1 MAVVSG
7 YQVDTGRSYGDVPS
21 GARGR
26 DVSQREDLANF
37 ISMLTRDETPFM
49 SSIGKTKAT
58 SIYHEWQTDQ
68 LNTPGNSVIGEGTDY
83 RIPANTGAGE
93 AGTGNNAFTG
103 GQTDVTGDRFA
114 VTGPHRQRL
123 GNYTQING
131 KTIAVSGTRR
141 AIDQAGVA
149 DEYAYQLKK
158 RGTELRRDLEF
169 DLIHRFGVAQGG
181 TSSPISGNS
190 AAAGRDNPGYPTS
203 ARTFGGYQ
211 AWINQG
217 ERVEAFE
224 APGGNVIYK
233 GDFEGPA
240 SAAATATGTGIPQA
254 NSTRVAG
261 AEENRAPLALSDID
275 LTMQRIYQNGGKANK
290 LMLSPKLRRDFSD
303 LMVTDSG
310 VRRNIDMEGKLRQS
324 VDVYMSDFGDVM
336 VVPNYIMGLSNMVNF
351 ANAGTGAA
359 GNVDVA
365 DFSALLYDPMW
376 FSIATLRPLQ
386 EVDVGQRGDSTI
398 GMMIE
403 ECTLEVKNPSGCSAI
418 YGLI

>member
-7 YQVDTGRSYGDVPS
+7 YQVDTGRSFSDVTS

-37 ISMLTRDETPFM
+37 ISMITRDETPFM
-49 SSIGKTKAT
+49 STIGKTKAT
-58 SIYHEWQTDQ
+58 AIYHEWQTDQ
-68 LNTPGNSVIGEGTDY
+68 LQAPGTSRIGEGTDY
-83 RIPANTGAGE
+83 VIPTGINTGVDGLPSG
-93 AGTGNNAFTG
+93 GTANSRPNTPAPGST
-103 GQTDVTGDRFA
+103 FA
-114 VTGPHRQRL
+114 TTGPQRSRL

-169 DLIHRFGVAQGG
+169 DLIHSFNVSQ
-181 TSSPISGNS
+181 
-190 AAAGRDNPGYPTS
+190 AAATGQSGGGAGSTA
-203 ARTFGGYQ
+203 ARSFGGYQ
-211 AWINQG
+211 AWINQS
-217 ERVEAFE
+217 ERLETDTAL
-224 APGGNVIYK
+224 GGNVIYK
-233 GDFEGPA
+233 GDFGAPTNA
-240 SAAATATGTGIPQA
+240 GVGTTIPVKTTADQPG
-254 NSTRVAG
+254 
-261 AEENRAPLALSDID
+261 RAPLALSDID
-275 LTMQRIYQNGGKANK
+275 LAMQRIYQNGGKANK

-310 VRRNIDMEGKLRQS
+310 VRRNIDMDGKLRQS

-336 VVPNYIMGLSNMVNF
+336 VVPNYIMGLSRMIAF
-351 ANAGTGAA
+351 QQQGATGDTE
-359 GNVDVA
+359 VTDIA

-403 ECTLEVKNPSGCSAI
+403 ECTLEVKNPQGCSAI
-418 YGLI
+418 YGLE